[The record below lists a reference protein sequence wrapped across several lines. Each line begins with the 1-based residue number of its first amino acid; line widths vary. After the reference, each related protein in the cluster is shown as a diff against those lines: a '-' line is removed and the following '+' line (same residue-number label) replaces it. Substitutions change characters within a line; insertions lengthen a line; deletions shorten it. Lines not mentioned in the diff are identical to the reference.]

1 MKANAE
7 RARAS
12 ELLAKAAVS
21 VPRLL
26 VEKFKHACASQ
37 KSDRVVCFWGLILG
51 RLETKKKSKK
61 AQVVAT
67 DILIPFQADN
77 SAGGFPESVR
87 LKEKE
92 TACYS
97 DSDDPRS
104 RVGLMC
110 WCPRDEDGWKE
121 HARSLV
127 LSIFEMGCCTLPESG
142 FVILVNSS
150 IDSEIIYT
158 FESVE
163 GWKQTGAV
171 VYVESGKR
179 ALCKLWC
186 DEDAQSMDSLE
197 ARVDR
202 LAKTAPVGDATE

>member
-12 ELLAKAAVS
+12 ELLANAAVS

-37 KSDRVVCFWGLILG
+37 KSDRVVYFWGLVLG
-51 RLETKKKSKK
+51 RLETIKKSKK

-67 DILIPFQADN
+67 ELLIPLQKD

-87 LKEKE
+87 LQEKE
-92 TACYS
+92 TACNS
-97 DSDDPRS
+97 DSGEPRI
-104 RVGLMC
+104 RVGFMC
-110 WCPRDEDGWKE
+110 WSPRDEDGWKE
-121 HARSLV
+121 HARSPV
-127 LSIFEMGCCTLPESG
+127 QSIFEMGCCTLPESG

-158 FESVE
+158 FESE
-163 GWKQTGAV
+163 DGWMQTGDV
-171 VYVESGKR
+171 VLVESGKR
-179 ALCKLWC
+179 AQFKLWC
-186 DEDAQSMDSLE
+186 DEEALFMDSLE
-197 ARVDR
+197 ARVEG